1 MIDNSKVLHE
11 INILAKLQNKNL
23 AVECK
28 NYGEAR
34 IVGIKEVRD
43 FQGKLQDLP
52 EVTDGM
58 FMTNTSF
65 SSEAETYA
73 NTIRYHY
80 MMLIPYP
87 MSYHLYN
94 L

>member
-34 IVGIKEVRD
+34 IVGIKEGTFKVNYR
-43 FQGKLQDLP
+43 
-52 EVTDGM
+52 
-58 FMTNTSF
+58 
-65 SSEAETYA
+65 
-73 NTIRYHY
+73 I
-80 MMLIPYP
+80 
-87 MSYHLYN
+87 
-94 L
+94 